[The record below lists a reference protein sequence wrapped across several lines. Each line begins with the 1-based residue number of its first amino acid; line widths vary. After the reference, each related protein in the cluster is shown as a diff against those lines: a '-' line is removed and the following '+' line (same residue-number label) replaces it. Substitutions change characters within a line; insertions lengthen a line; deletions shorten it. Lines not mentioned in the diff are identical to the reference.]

1 MRDFLKGL
9 ASIFVVLGGIAS
21 AVGLFLFL
29 FSVFSSGSSGSL
41 GVYIMLSGLTVTLTS
56 GAVYL
61 LAEIA
66 ESVRP
71 TPQAERTPVTAIS
84 LPPNAR

>member
-9 ASIFVVLGGIAS
+9 AAILVVLGGIAS

-29 FSVFSSGSSGSL
+29 FSVFSSGSFGAVGL
-41 GVYIMLSGLTVTLTS
+41 YIMLSGVTVTLAS

-66 ESVRP
+66 ESVTR
-71 TPQAERTPVTAIS
+71 R
-84 LPPNAR
+84 

>member
-9 ASIFVVLGGIAS
+9 ASIFVVLGGTAS
-21 AVGLFLFL
+21 AFGLFLFL
-29 FSVFSSGSSGSL
+29 FAVFSSGSSGPL
-41 GVYIMLSGLTVTLTS
+41 GLYIMLSGVTVTLAS

-66 ESVRP
+66 ELVSHRY
-71 TPQAERTPVTAIS
+71 
-84 LPPNAR
+84 